1 MCVLVGVGAHERAR
15 VKGYYRLLLQ
25 PMDTIRD
32 IWWDAPSN
40 PEPSPMSLRQ
50 SEHNPVDPSLTVPQ
64 SAYIHVDFHDEK
76 TETSTCP
83 LNLEFITCGSAQC
96 LHAVQL

>member
-1 MCVLVGVGAHERAR
+1 MGEGAITSYFFSLCKQSGIYGGVF
-15 VKGYYRLLLQ
+15 LL
-25 PMDTIRD
+25 T
-32 IWWDAPSN
+32 
-40 PEPSPMSLRQ
+40 PEPSLMSLRQ
-50 SEHNPVDPSLTVPQ
+50 SEHNPVDPSLTNGIVPQ
-64 SAYIHVDFHDEK
+64 SACIHLDFHDEK